1 MSKSKWIKQG
11 KSKKKK
17 FYPQK
22 RYSFADQYLKEQQQA
37 TEQQK
42 VEAEPEVE
50 FVEMRGELNY
60 VSGIATQ
67 YFILVFAIFMLSVFL
82 IPVPSFIDPFELWAY
97 YNADHFIA
105 EHWKLLLAIHIL
117 LPILI
122 IFASRKPSNRSGKWI
137 KNYVVAA
144 QGLRLIHY
152 DQTETFIDYQDM
164 SYVTVVRQGTG
175 IYKLELHYYCAEQNI
190 TVKRVPMFQIDFA
203 IGAIY
208 PIKNERALISHFLQ
222 RLHKKQPDLVQN
234 LRSLYLLNIDE
245 HTFVLDQ
252 KAQRRDR
259 YYAILFWVIML
270 LILVGVFYVL
280 DQEANAFMI

>member
-37 TEQQK
+37 IEQQK
-42 VEAEPEVE
+42 IEAEPEAE

-60 VSGIATQ
+60 ILGIATQ
-67 YFILVFAIFMLSVFL
+67 YFILIFFIYMLSL
-82 IPVPSFIDPFELWAY
+82 ILTLLPIFFDPFGLWANY
-97 YNADHFIA
+97 DADYFIGDY
-105 EHWKLLLAIHIL
+105 WKFLLAIHIL
-117 LPILI
+117 VPILI
-122 IFASRKPSNRSGKWI
+122 IFASRKPSTRSGKWI
-137 KNYVVAA
+137 KNYVVAV

-164 SYVTVVRQGTG
+164 RYVTVVRQGTG
-175 IYKLELHYYCAEQNI
+175 IDKLELHYYCAEQNI
-190 TVKRVPMFQIDFA
+190 TVKRVPMFQTDFFIA
-203 IGAIY
+203 AIY

-222 RLHKKQPDLVQN
+222 QLHKKKPHLVQN
-234 LRSLYLLNIDE
+234 LRSLCLLNIDE
-245 HTFVLDQ
+245 DTFVLDQ
-252 KAQRRDR
+252 KAQCRDR
-259 YYAILFWVIML
+259 FYTILFWIIML

-280 DQEANAFMI
+280 D